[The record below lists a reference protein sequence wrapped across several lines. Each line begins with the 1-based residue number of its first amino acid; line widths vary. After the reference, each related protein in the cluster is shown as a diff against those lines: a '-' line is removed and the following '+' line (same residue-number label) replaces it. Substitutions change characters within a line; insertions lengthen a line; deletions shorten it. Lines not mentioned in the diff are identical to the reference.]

1 MFPICYVWSLRWR
14 RRRRRRVEIE
24 DRDRRGGGVTGGE
37 KDTRDEAG
45 GSRGQKEG
53 IGNRGGKEYRKEI
66 AHGGGKRKTGGEVER
81 RLQVDGPNFK
91 SGASGGGH
99 RG

>member
-1 MFPICYVWSLRWR
+1 M
-14 RRRRRRVEIE
+14 
-24 DRDRRGGGVTGGE
+24 TGGE

-45 GSRGQKEG
+45 GGAGDRRRALETE
-53 IGNRGGKEYRKEI
+53 GGKNTERRLLTEAEK
-66 AHGGGKRKTGGEVER
+66 GRWVER

>member
-1 MFPICYVWSLRWR
+1 M
-14 RRRRRRVEIE
+14 
-24 DRDRRGGGVTGGE
+24 TGGE

-45 GSRGQKEG
+45 GGAGDRRRALETEG
-53 IGNRGGKEYRKEI
+53 EKNTERRLLTEAEKGRR
-66 AHGGGKRKTGGEVER
+66 VER

>member
-1 MFPICYVWSLRWR
+1 M
-14 RRRRRRVEIE
+14 ETE
-24 DRDRRGGGVTGGE
+24 
-37 KDTRDEAG
+37 
-45 GSRGQKEG
+45 
-53 IGNRGGKEYRKEI
+53 GGKNTERRLLTEAEK
-66 AHGGGKRKTGGEVER
+66 GRRVER